1 MRTGTGIKGKTVDK
15 EYAKRM
21 AIVLQGIAD
30 GKDVQERD
38 TDHDDAEWLDY
49 DPASSFIL
57 NVSWDYRIKP
67 EPREFWLDPDDH
79 EVWLDQDTP
88 PVPHAIKVREV
99 LE

>member
-1 MRTGTGIKGKTVDK
+1 MDR
-15 EYAKRM
+15 EYAKKM
-21 AIVLQGIAD
+21 AVILQGIAD
-30 GKDVQERD
+30 GKVIEERD
-38 TDHDDAEWLDY
+38 MEREAPEWLDY
-49 DPASSFIL
+49 DPKSSLIL
-57 NVSWDYRIKP
+57 NSSWDYRIKP